1 MSELFTQ
8 RRFSESSHLNH
19 IKGTV
24 RRVKEKINVC
34 RKDEKQSQI
43 FIKKKILQRITET
56 STGTKFFRTHPFD
69 EGGNTP
75 NSWGKDF
82 SVVTD
87 EMNSLQQQQLR
98 FPLPMNYKF

>member
-8 RRFSESSHLNH
+8 SRFSESSHLNH

-24 RRVKEKINVC
+24 RRVKEKINVR

-43 FIKKKILQRITET
+43 FIKKKIRITET

-75 NSWGKDF
+75 NS
-82 SVVTD
+82 
-87 EMNSLQQQQLR
+87 
-98 FPLPMNYKF
+98 